1 MNAFSMFCTVWWPC
15 DALTTPECACTGM
28 VLLYFQPQ
36 GLVQYVPSVSNACL
50 QPFQI
55 LEVSMCR
62 EVCKFVEV
70 LLSFEV
76 SLQRMSSSG
85 GRITDLS

>member
-1 MNAFSMFCTVWWPC
+1 
-15 DALTTPECACTGM
+15 
-28 VLLYFQPQ
+28 
-36 GLVQYVPSVSNACL
+36 
-50 QPFQI
+50 
-55 LEVSMCR
+55 MCR